1 MLPVGAKL
9 SGPVEH
15 SGQGSPGKATA
26 PQEDDAGTKK
36 KRRREPQKWK
46 AGGELPVR
54 RAPLRVS
61 PEKGR
66 NLNPATENARHL
78 NPEGRAR
85 LR

>member
-1 MLPVGAKL
+1 MLPVGA
-9 SGPVEH
+9 SCQAVEH
-15 SGQGSPGKATA
+15 PLPGKGARIGLPLPRRTM
-26 PQEDDAGTKK
+26 QE
-36 KRRREPQKWK
+36 RRREAQKWK

>member
-1 MLPVGAKL
+1 MEERKR
-9 SGPVEH
+9 
-15 SGQGSPGKATA
+15 
-26 PQEDDAGTKK
+26 EDVK
-36 KRRREPQKWK
+36 PQKWK

-54 RAPLRVS
+54 RALLRVS